1 MIDPSVPKSYEE
13 VLGPE
18 TRTALRLAKLVQ
30 VASATDDPFNNPVD
44 SPLDS
49 TGILWLEHIN
59 LQVGNRAH
67 ADAFYGEFLGCTR
80 DPSPSWHYNL
90 GDIPL
95 LMQTVAD
102 CATQINRL
110 ISHRF
115 ALNDVQAAWELQAT
129 GECGKVILQPWG

>member
-59 LQVGNRAH
+59 LQVGNPEVGVLLENPL
-67 ADAFYGEFLGCTR
+67 DAG
-80 DPSPSWHYNL
+80 
-90 GDIPL
+90 
-95 LMQTVAD
+95 V
-102 CATQINRL
+102 L
-110 ISHRF
+110 IKRRWSRR
-115 ALNDVQAAWELQAT
+115 
-129 GECGKVILQPWG
+129 